1 MTPRP
6 LPSARTGGPG
16 PALAFALVLLAALPL
31 RAQTPAP
38 EIAPAPDAAT
48 PAAALADPGAAPR
61 ADALTLEQCY
71 REALRSDPAI
81 RLAAS
86 GFEAATG
93 AKLLLQSRALPRLG
107 VGVEAGQQGP
117 REESAGRHSRLFF
130 LVTGTFDQALF
141 DASIPAAFRRG
152 RIGLAIAEQ
161 DFNRA
166 VAGELYALRI
176 DFYNALNARAN
187 VEVQESTVQLLQANL
202 DSQENQY
209 KVGKVPHRAVRQAE
223 VQLAA
228 LQPGLAAARGAY
240 LQARID
246 LARRLGRDL
255 SAASAH
261 DADQGLPVPAGTLE
275 SDPPHID
282 LAAEGAYAL
291 AHRPDLLSLR
301 QLIAAT
307 AAEKTMAEAGYW
319 PKIDLV
325 GNLQYIPAKNIKKSG
340 TIVQPG
346 NENEESEILIGGS
359 LSWQVIDTGTVRGQA
374 VNLQAI
380 GEGYKIDLQRMEDD
394 VPRQLRQVQHA
405 VALAASK
412 LEGTEQNVALAG
424 ENFRLVAAQVANGD
438 LPQLDFLNA
447 QSNLL
452 QARFNRLNALLENNI
467 AAAQLDVVTGRYL
480 EFVGAPPAAR

>member
-1 MTPRP
+1 MPP
-6 LPSARTGGPG
+6 
-16 PALAFALVLLAALPL
+16 ALVLALLLLAVLPLPL
-31 RAQTPAP
+31 RAQTSAP
-38 EIAPAPDAAT
+38 EIATAPLPSDAAT
-48 PAAALADPGAAPR
+48 PADPAAVPLAGG
-61 ADALTLEQCY
+61 LTLEDCY
-71 REALRSDPAI
+71 REALRNDPAI

-86 GFEAATG
+86 GFAQATG
-93 AKLLLQSRALPRLG
+93 AKILLQARALPRFG
-107 VGVEAGQQGP
+107 VGAEAGQQGP
-117 REESAGRHSRLFF
+117 REESVGRHAREFF
-130 LVTGTFDQALF
+130 LVTGTFDQAIF
-141 DASIPAAFRRG
+141 DASIPSAFRRG
-152 RIGLAIAEQ
+152 RIGVAIAEQ

-166 VAGELYALRI
+166 VMGELYALRI

-187 VEVQESTVQLLQANL
+187 AEVQASTVKLLQANL
-202 DSQENQY
+202 DSQENQF
-209 KVGKVPHRAVRQAE
+209 KVGKVPHRSVSQAE

-228 LQPGLAAARGAY
+228 IQPGLAAAQGAY

-275 SDPPHID
+275 SDPPRVD
-282 LAAEGAYAL
+282 LAAEAAYAL

-301 QLIAAT
+301 QMIAAA
-307 AAEKTMAEAGYW
+307 AAEKTMAEGGYW

-325 GNLQYIPAKNIKKSG
+325 GNFQYIPAKNVKKSG

-359 LSWQVIDTGTVRGQA
+359 LSWQVIDTGTVRGQT
-374 VNLQAI
+374 VNIQAI
-380 GEGYKIDLQRMEDD
+380 GEAYKIDLQRLEDD

-405 VALAASK
+405 IDLAASK
-412 LEGTEQNVALAG
+412 LEGTEQNVALAD
-424 ENFRLVAAQVANGD
+424 ENFHLVAAQVANGD

-480 EFVGAPPAAR
+480 EFVGTPPAPR